1 MMRGLIVTLAPNLIS
16 KQKSIFVCLIIVKV
30 SSIAFDNEVQLQNI
44 LFEYENEE
52 LRKKTTKKHTY
63 IKKEMKN
70 ASKIN
75 DFVSFYE
82 VVDVHIDFHN
92 NQYPYYFQ
100 TRRVVMVNHM
110 NMNCKYSFYEKFLN
124 ENNDK

>member
-1 MMRGLIVTLAPNLIS
+1 
-16 KQKSIFVCLIIVKV
+16 
-30 SSIAFDNEVQLQNI
+30 
-44 LFEYENEE
+44 
-52 LRKKTTKKHTY
+52 
-63 IKKEMKN
+63 MKN

-110 NMNCKYSFYEKFLN
+110 NMNCKYSFYEKVLKD
-124 ENNDK
+124 NNDK

>member
-1 MMRGLIVTLAPNLIS
+1 
-16 KQKSIFVCLIIVKV
+16 
-30 SSIAFDNEVQLQNI
+30 
-44 LFEYENEE
+44 
-52 LRKKTTKKHTY
+52 
-63 IKKEMKN
+63 MKN

-110 NMNCKYSFYEKFLN
+110 NMNCKYSFYEKV
-124 ENNDK
+124 